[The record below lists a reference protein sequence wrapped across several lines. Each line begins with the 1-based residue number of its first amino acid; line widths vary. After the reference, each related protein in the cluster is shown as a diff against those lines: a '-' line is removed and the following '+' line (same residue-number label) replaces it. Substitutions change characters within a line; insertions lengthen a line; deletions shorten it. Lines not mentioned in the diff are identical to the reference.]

1 MLEGGLGQLGNC
13 RTVDLTDLKAK
24 IIAIAV
30 KCKAAFW
37 KVKELIYNVNL
48 QKTLN

>member
-24 IIAIAV
+24 IIEIAV
-30 KCKAAFW
+30 KHHSGRLKS
-37 KVKELIYNVNL
+37 LPIM
-48 QKTLN
+48 